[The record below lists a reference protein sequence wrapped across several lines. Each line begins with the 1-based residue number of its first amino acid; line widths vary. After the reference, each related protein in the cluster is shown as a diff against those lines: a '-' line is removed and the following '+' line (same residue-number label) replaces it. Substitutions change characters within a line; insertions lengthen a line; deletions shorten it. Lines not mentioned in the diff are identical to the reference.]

1 MLGVFSQAHIPP
13 GKVKL
18 EKLVTACRRV
28 SFGSRPDLCDAS
40 TLTTECLTELHY
52 TSGVC
57 STL

>member
-18 EKLVTACRRV
+18 EELVTACSRV

-40 TLTTECLTELHY
+40 TLTTECLTELH
-52 TSGVC
+52 
-57 STL
+57 